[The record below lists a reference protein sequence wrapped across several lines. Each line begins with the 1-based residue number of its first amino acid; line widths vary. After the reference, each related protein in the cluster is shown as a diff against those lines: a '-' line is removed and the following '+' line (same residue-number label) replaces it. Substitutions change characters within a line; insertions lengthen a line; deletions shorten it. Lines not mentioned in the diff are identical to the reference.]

1 MGEGRR
7 GGEATTRQSKSKEGV
22 GGLRSFPS
30 QKEGLEVH
38 ELLQLGKGGL
48 RSKRNQIERKKG
60 SKLRFKR
67 NQEEFG
73 RKRGN
78 NLRCKRN

>member
-1 MGEGRR
+1 
-7 GGEATTRQSKSKEGV
+7 
-22 GGLRSFPS
+22 
-30 QKEGLEVH
+30 LEVH

-48 RSKRNQIERKKG
+48 RSKRNQIEREKG

-73 RKRGN
+73 RKIGN